1 MCLFSSCHFC
11 CKASE
16 PIHRVFSDAMG
27 EKLLEIKNRTQ
38 DDQVR
43 ICVADLVDA
52 GDASALEKHYH
63 KSCLRIAQR
72 QIKANKD
79 HDNESLIRSLCDEQL
94 ILAVQ
99 NTLKDEEDVMLDMSQ
114 VNDAYLSR

>member
-1 MCLFSSCHFC
+1 M
-11 CKASE
+11 
-16 PIHRVFSDAMG
+16 
-27 EKLLEIKNRTQ
+27 
-38 DDQVR
+38 
-43 ICVADLVDA
+43 DA

-114 VNDAYLSR
+114 VNDAYLSILKRYRVDVDETTNHRKYLKKIIQEQLPDVQFVRSLRRNEPDRHSR